1 MGSGVLSAEWPE
13 TPHEHWELSPASR
26 GRDESSRTWGRIRRF
41 LPGAG
46 CPVSSRPW
54 TPDRSLPAGNLL
66 RMRPSSRS
74 RTRLAIVGAT
84 TLVLAAAGSAVAQ
97 YPIAPSG
104 MKATFAFGLKSNT
117 SGAQAALLAR
127 ATPGSPTFRQWM
139 SLPSVSAQFGAS
151 RATRTTV
158 TRWFTSRGFTVRMRG
173 ANTVAL
179 VTGTAGAW
187 TTVTGRRMQWMPNED
202 GKDLPGS
209 AVEARGAWKLPSP
222 LKGLITQQVLVS
234 NTSRPWT
241 PPKSS
246 REAGMAP
253 GAREHAG
260 TNPDFPAGAPA
271 NVGTW
276 NAGCPDAEMGRSNY
290 AMSQVATAYDIPQDV
305 TTTIGVFS
313 LGGGITTRSLRAAEQ
328 CFGWPGTKLRSV
340 KALGASA
347 LYPEPKSFEFG
358 FDESQ
363 LDAQVVRGLLP
374 GASLV
379 DYQAWGSPDDM
390 WQLPLA
396 ALDDTSRPDV
406 VSMSDGTCESYVT
419 STTRALWDRLVVR
432 LGLVG
437 TTTVIA
443 NDDTGAFA
451 CGITKPAPAW
461 PATDPWVLSVGG
473 TRLVVDV
480 GNRRTNEVAW
490 NDFAWLTEDK
500 GGGATG
506 GGISRVY
513 ARPSWQAIG
522 STGQY
527 AKRTVPDVSAH
538 ASRFPGFPVVLQTK
552 NGSKV
557 NTQYSWNSGNSAAA
571 PLVAVQ
577 VAVAAV
583 REEQAGRPTP
593 GFVTPFLYA
602 RYAAGPG
609 AFLDVVEGNN
619 SVPDAKV
626 PGYSAA
632 PGYDL
637 VTGMGVITPAVTWGG

>member
-1 MGSGVLSAEWPE
+1 M
-13 TPHEHWELSPASR
+13 
-26 GRDESSRTWGRIRRF
+26 
-41 LPGAG
+41 
-46 CPVSSRPW
+46 
-54 TPDRSLPAGNLL
+54 N
-66 RMRPSSRS
+66 PSSRS

-84 TLVLAAAGSAVAQ
+84 TLVLAAAWPAVAQ
-97 YPIAPSG
+97 YPTAPSG
-104 MKATFAFGLKSNT
+104 MKATFAFGLKSDT
-117 SGAQAALLAR
+117 SGAQGALRAR
-127 ATPGSPTFRQWM
+127 ATPGSPVFRQWM
-139 SLPSVSAQFGAS
+139 TLSAVSARFGAT
-151 RATRTTV
+151 RATRTKV
-158 TRWFTSRGFTVRMRG
+158 TRWFTGRGFTVRMRG

-179 VTGTAGAW
+179 VTGTAGQW
-187 TTVTGRRMQWMPNED
+187 TTVTGRRMQWLPNED

-209 AVEARGAWKLPSP
+209 AVEAVGSWKLPSA

-246 REAGMAP
+246 TQLGQTG

-271 NVGTW
+271 NTGTW
-276 NAGCPDAEMGRSNY
+276 TAGCPDAEMGASNY
-290 AMSQVATAYDIPQDV
+290 AMSQVATAYGIPQDV
-305 TTTIGVFS
+305 GTTIGVFS
-313 LGGGITTRSLRAAEQ
+313 LGGGITARSLRAAEQ

-347 LYPEPKSFEFG
+347 PYPEPKSFEFG
-358 FDESQ
+358 FDEPQ
-363 LDAQVVRGLLP
+363 LDAQVIRGLLP

-406 VSMSDGTCESYVT
+406 ISMSDGVCESYVT

-437 TTTVIA
+437 TTTAIS

-451 CGITKPAPAW
+451 CGITRPAPAW

-480 GNRRTNEVAW
+480 ANRRTGEVAW
-490 NDFAWLTEDK
+490 NDFTWLSEDK

-506 GGISRVY
+506 GGISRIY

-522 STGQY
+522 TTGQY
-527 AKRTVPDVSAH
+527 AKRTVPDVAAH
-538 ASRFPGFPVVLQTK
+538 ASRFPGFPVILQTK
-552 NGSKV
+552 NGSRV
-557 NTQYSWNSGNSAAA
+557 NTQYTWNSGNSAAT
-571 PLVAVQ
+571 PVTAVQ
-577 VAVAAV
+577 VAVAAA
-583 REEQAGRPTP
+583 REEQAGRPAL

-602 RYAAGPG
+602 GYATSPG
-609 AFLDVVEGNN
+609 AFFDVVQGNN
-619 SVPDAKV
+619 SVPDARV
-626 PGYSAA
+626 PGYSAG

-637 VTGMGVITPAVTWGG
+637 VTGMGVITPAVRWGG